1 MKRVKEWSFYRHMK
15 ISLSQSI
22 TDCFIHDMFYV
33 NLIITIGS
41 IGYIPRVSLKNIKMG
56 TEHITM
62 GK

>member
-1 MKRVKEWSFYRHMK
+1 MK
-15 ISLSQSI
+15 ISWSQSI
-22 TDCFIHDMFYV
+22 TDCFIHDIFYV

-41 IGYIPRVSLKNIKMG
+41 IGYIPRVSLQNIKMG